1 MCTRGWVPSPCG
13 HFRLFA
19 HQLNVPTCFD
29 YKFGISK
36 QLVSLAS
43 SFQTQGSSFTWSF
56 LYHTSLVH
64 TLNSAFCFSIWL
76 ALARNLM
83 SKLHSLRTRCFLLPI
98 ASPLY
103 VSLSLSLSVAY
114 EVKNSLFPLDHCF
127 ANVFGAHF
135 GNSGKMRCLLFDS
148 HLGIQWPLQTETPGH
163 QWYSHLY
170 FYDDSAVPLFARAP
184 CNPLPL
190 GCWLL
195 ESFCAC
201 FVSL

>member
-103 VSLSLSLSVAY
+103 VSLSLCLSPM
-114 EVKNSLFPLDHCF
+114 KSKTPSSPLTTVLRMF
-127 ANVFGAHF
+127 
-135 GNSGKMRCLLFDS
+135 
-148 HLGIQWPLQTETPGH
+148 LGPTLVIQEK
-163 QWYSHLY
+163 
-170 FYDDSAVPLFARAP
+170 
-184 CNPLPL
+184 
-190 GCWLL
+190 
-195 ESFCAC
+195 
-201 FVSL
+201 